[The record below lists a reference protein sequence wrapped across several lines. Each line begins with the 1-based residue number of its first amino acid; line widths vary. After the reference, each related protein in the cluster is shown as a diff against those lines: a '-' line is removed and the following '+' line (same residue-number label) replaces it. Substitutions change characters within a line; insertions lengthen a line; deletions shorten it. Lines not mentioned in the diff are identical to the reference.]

1 MIYTYF
7 INSNEILGDLSYKK
21 LVSLHGE
28 EIMLSLA
35 TLVLLGFFS
44 CFQKPVMQLSD
55 HKPRLIPCYL
65 LIILSGVASSLI
77 FSILCT

>member
-28 EIMLSLA
+28 EIMLA

-44 CFQKPVMQLSD
+44 CFQKPIMQLSD